1 MMFWDSSAIV
11 PLLLNEART
20 PAIVAL
26 FREDSEQVVW
36 CLTVVE
42 VGSSLARRSR
52 EGLEP
57 DMDETARSTLS
68 RLAASWQEVVSLESV
83 RARTLRLLRSHPLR
97 ASDALQ
103 LAAALLVSDERPE
116 SLPFVCLDDRLSE
129 AARRE
134 GFSVVP
140 R

>member
-20 PAIVAL
+20 SAVEAL
-26 FREDSEQVVW
+26 VGEDPEQLVW

-42 VGSSLARRSR
+42 ASSSLSRRER
-52 EGLEP
+52 EGLER
-57 DMDETARSTLS
+57 DKEETART
-68 RLAASWQEVVSLESV
+68 RLGFLADRWQEVVSLETV
-83 RARTLRLLRSHPLR
+83 RPRSLRLLRSHPLR

-103 LAAALLVSDERPE
+103 LAAALFVCDERPE

-134 GFSVVP
+134 GFPVVP